1 MNEITTDTQTGS
13 AVQANQPTRFITM
26 GISKV
31 SEHEA
36 CVGALRPDGT
46 WVRPETPTMEEIKAE
61 NSAFVYFRWASA
73 ALGQS
78 IENNPRP
85 EDHHILHAP
94 FGEEKLSDATQ
105 LEFLRKHQ
113 DPGAEA
119 AFAGE
124 RSLGLIRATIRRVYH
139 KQSTGGRTFLRTEFT
154 DAAGET
160 YDWIIT
166 EVRFPE
172 EIAPY
177 LVGGQITP
185 DLGEKLRQIFNSTET
200 YFTIALTKPNNRFPG
215 KFRGCHPV
223 IIGIHTVPDYK
234 PQLAADSAQG

>member
-1 MNEITTDTQTGS
+1 MNELTTET
-13 AVQANQPTRFITM
+13 PTSNAIPINRPSRFVTM

-36 CVGALRPDGT
+36 CGGALRPDGT
-46 WVRPETPTMEEIKAE
+46 WVRPETPTIVDVKAE
-61 NSAFVYFRWASA
+61 NSPFVYFRWARA
-73 ALGQS
+73 VLGKS

-85 EDHHILHAP
+85 EDHHMLQPP
-94 FGEEKLSDATQ
+94 FGEEKLSDAAQ
-105 LEFLRKHQ
+105 LSFLRKHQ
-113 DPGAEA
+113 DRCAEA

-124 RSLGLIRATIRRVYH
+124 RSLGLIKATVQRVYH
-139 KQSTGGRTFLRTEFT
+139 KQSTGGRSFLRVEFT
-154 DAAGET
+154 DAAGES

-172 EIAPY
+172 EITPY
-177 LVGGQITP
+177 LVNGEITP
-185 DLGEKLRQIFNSTET
+185 DFGQRLHTIFNSTET

-223 IIGIHTVPDYK
+223 IIGIHTVPEYK
-234 PQLAADSAQG
+234 PQLSASSVQS

>member
-1 MNEITTDTQTGS
+1 MNEITTET
-13 AVQANQPTRFITM
+13 PTRFITM

-46 WVRPETPTMEEIKAE
+46 WVRPESPTLSDVKAA

-73 ALGQS
+73 ALGES

-94 FGEEKLSDATQ
+94 FGEEKLPEAAR

-124 RSLGLIRATIRRVYH
+124 RSLGLIKATVQRVYH
-139 KQSTGGRTFLRTEFT
+139 KQSTGGRRFLRAEFT
-154 DAAGET
+154 DGTGEL

-172 EIAPY
+172 EISAY
-177 LVGGQITP
+177 LVDGQISP
-185 DLGEKLRQIFNSTET
+185 EFGEKLYSIFSSAET

-234 PQLAADSAQG
+234 PALWQ